1 MKNCDYPSGVVFIAL
16 VVTCLGFGYLI
27 GTSSIGN
34 SLLGSFIFSLFS
46 SFVFFLL
53 TTKFSEIRNRK
64 RINRVIYPKLKELVD
79 QVEYAVEVC
88 VFNEKVTKD
97 KLAFSTDIDNFSRWL
112 GRGSV
117 LDVGIDYSNGVIQ
130 YPNCKYVP
138 QTYKDLL
145 VIYTIIPILENLEE
159 LKPLY
164 FEMDKDVLDY
174 LTKINNTSYLRIT
187 GKELIELNEVFF
199 IPQHFIEFWSLVREL
214 RKRINKLKM

>member
-53 TTKFSEIRNRK
+53 TTKLSENRNRK
-64 RINRVIYPKLKELVD
+64 RINRIIYPKLKELVD

-88 VFNEKVTKD
+88 VFNEKVNKGN
-97 KLAFSTDIDNFSRWL
+97 LAVNTDIDTVSRWL

-117 LDVGIDYSNGVIQ
+117 LNVSIDRSNGIIK
-130 YPNCKYVP
+130 YPNCKYAP
-138 QTYKDLL
+138 ETYKDLL
-145 VIYTIIPILENLEE
+145 VIYTIIPILNNLEE
-159 LKPLY
+159 LKPYY
-164 FEMDKDVLDY
+164 FEMDKDVLDC
-174 LTKINNTSYLRIT
+174 LTKINSANYLRIT
-187 GKELIELNEVFF
+187 GKELIESNEIFF
-199 IPQHFIEFWSLVREL
+199 IPPHFIEFWSLVREL
-214 RKRINKLKM
+214 HKRIKYLKM